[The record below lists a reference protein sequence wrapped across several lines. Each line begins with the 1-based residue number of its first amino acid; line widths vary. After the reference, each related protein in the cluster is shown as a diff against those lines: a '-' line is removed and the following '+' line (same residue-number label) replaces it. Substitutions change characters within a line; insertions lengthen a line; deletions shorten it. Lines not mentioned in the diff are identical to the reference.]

1 MNNGS
6 DPRSLARDLISRYG
20 APNAAVPSPVRRRAG
35 LTDHPL
41 VAQGRAARRALAS
54 LTERGLPSPYF
65 LPHRGVSGPTI
76 EILDREML
84 NFAAFNY
91 LGLAYHPRVLA
102 AAKDAIDL
110 YGTSASASRAV
121 AGELPLFGEL
131 ERRLAGAYGVDDAVV
146 TPSGYLT
153 NAAVIPF
160 LLTPA
165 DIAVCDGLIHSSV
178 VSGTRWAQCR
188 RLTFR
193 HNDPESLASVLRH
206 SRGSGERA
214 LVVLEG
220 VYSMDGDIAALPE
233 LAAVAREYDA
243 LVMVDEAHSFGT
255 LGERGMGVREHF
267 GLAPDSVD
275 IWMGTLSKTL
285 AGCGGFL
292 AGDADLIW
300 AIRLLAPGV
309 SLYATASTP
318 AQAAASIAAFDVLRA
333 EPERPAR
340 LRTNAAR
347 ALTALRDQGWNTGT
361 SAGTPIVPLII
372 GDQVATVELSL
383 WLLQHGI
390 NAAPITQPG
399 VDPGQDRV
407 RLFFSSEH
415 TTGQL
420 DRLVELLGRYRS
432 GER

>member
-1 MNNGS
+1 MNTGP
-6 DPRSLARDLISRYG
+6 DPRLLARDLISRYG
-20 APNAAVPSPVRRRAG
+20 AQPGAGRPPVRTRRG
-35 LTDHPL
+35 LADHPL
-41 VAQGRAARRALAS
+41 VEQGRAARRAIAS
-54 LTERGLPSPYF
+54 LTDRGLPNPYF
-65 LPHRGVSGPTI
+65 VPHQGVSGPTI
-76 EILDREML
+76 EILGREML
-84 NFAAFNY
+84 NFAGFNY
-91 LGLAYHPRVLA
+91 LGLAYHPRVLT
-102 AAKDAIDL
+102 AAKEAIDR
-110 YGTSASASRAV
+110 YGTSASASRAI
-121 AGELPLFGEL
+121 AGELPLFAEL
-131 ERRLAGAYGVDDAVV
+131 ETRLAGAYGVDDAVV

-165 DIAVCDGLIHSSV
+165 DIAVCDALIHSSV

-233 LAAVAREYDA
+233 LAAVAREYDC
-243 LVMVDEAHSFGT
+243 LVMVDEAHSLGT

-267 GLAPDSVD
+267 GLAPDAVD
-275 IWMGTLSKTL
+275 IWMGTLSKAL

-300 AIRLLAPGV
+300 AIRLIAPGV
-309 SLYATASTP
+309 SLFASAATP
-318 AQAAASIAAFDVLRA
+318 AQTAASIAAFDVLRA
-333 EPERPAR
+333 EPERVIR
-340 LRTNAAR
+340 LRANATR
-347 ALTALRDQGWNTGT
+347 ALTALRGQGWNTGT

-372 GDQVATVELSL
+372 GEQVATVELSL
-383 WLLQHGI
+383 WLLQHAI

-399 VDPGQDRV
+399 IEPGQDRI

-415 TTGQL
+415 TAEQIDT
-420 DRLVELLGRYRS
+420 LVELLGLHRS
-432 GER
+432 AGR